1 MPFDAPAVVVASNQ
15 VARSG
20 GARLALVSQDT
31 VTGLSLPDGFRLFTR
46 VSFLS
51 IDPPDP
57 FADALEHPTTD
68 YDLSHWQQADFIWQI
83 YDGSGFTPYDV
94 RGVITGSSVSVFD
107 TPEPST
113 LALAGFGAIC
123 GVIWGLVHKGKISAL
138 APLRGLEIDRP
149 GPR

>member
-1 MPFDAPAVVVASNQ
+1 LQ
-15 VARSG
+15 H
-20 GARLALVSQDT
+20 Q
-31 VTGLSLPDGFRLFTR
+31 
-46 VSFLS
+46 
-51 IDPPDP
+51 
-57 FADALEHPTTD
+57 TTD
-68 YDLSHWQQADFIWQI
+68 HDLSHWQQADFIWQI

-94 RGVITGSSVSVFD
+94 RGVITGSSVSVFH

-123 GVIWGLVHKGKISAL
+123 GVIWGLVQKGKISAL